1 MSSDFFNF
9 SQLMLRL
16 FVGFVCLLLALKR
29 CVCITTTG
37 ARLCAASILGRAAP
51 EGLNAASLKT
61 FPKNNRCLLFWYS
74 VQALLLEESRVVC
87 MTCAPSRVKVFE
99 MGGAV

>member
-1 MSSDFFNF
+1 MFSNFLNF

-16 FVGFVCLLLALKR
+16 FVGIGCLLFALKR
-29 CVCITTTG
+29 CVCITATG
-37 ARLCAASILGRAAP
+37 ARLCTANILGIAAP

-61 FPKNNRCLLFWYS
+61 FPKNNKCLLFCCS
-74 VQALLLEESRVVC
+74 VQGLSLEESRVVYV
-87 MTCAPSRVKVFE
+87 TCAPSRVKVFE